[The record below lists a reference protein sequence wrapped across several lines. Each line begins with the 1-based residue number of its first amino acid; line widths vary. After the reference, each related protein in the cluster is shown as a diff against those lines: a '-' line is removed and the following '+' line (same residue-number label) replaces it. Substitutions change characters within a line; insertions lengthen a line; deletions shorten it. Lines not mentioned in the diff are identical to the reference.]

1 MRLAESSTNENNT
14 GEKTGDVERSP
25 GLALVLDIE
34 LNTWHRSW
42 SCYPGS
48 FPYKKS
54 RLIPFLFYLSGK
66 WVMAALEIIKDVAGS
81 KGELILYFKSKFW
94 AWVDEL
100 RAGSVHRIVI
110 YSLRPLSKLRR
121 ARLKLFC
128 AGRKFVQ
135 VESRNLFSPFYKWI
149 VRVRIWPVSYT
160 HLRAH
165 ET

>member
-1 MRLAESSTNENNT
+1 MRLAGSSTNKNNT

-25 GLALVLDIE
+25 GLALVLDTE
-34 LNTWHRSW
+34 LNSWRRSW

-66 WVMAALEIIKDVAGS
+66 WVMAALEIIKAVAGS

-94 AWVDEL
+94 AWVGKL
-100 RAGSVHRIVI
+100 REGSVHRIVI

-121 ARLKLFC
+121 AHLKLFC

-149 VRVRIWPVSYT
+149 VRVRIWQDST
-160 HLRAH
+160 L
-165 ET
+165 